1 MTTVRFKPGP
11 ASTRAFNLG
20 SLAAALIACVAMGA
34 CLWAG
39 VLTLP
44 ELVLLSLV
52 VLPPYLLLVACV
64 LGVWLGYS
72 RDARARGPV
81 RYS

>member
-1 MTTVRFKPGP
+1 
-11 ASTRAFNLG
+11 
-20 SLAAALIACVAMGA
+20 MGA

-44 ELVLLSLV
+44 ELVLLSVV